1 MIASRISASAPV
13 AGEMERNPETRV
25 AIVGKPNVGKSSLV
39 NRLLREERV
48 IVSSEPGTTRDSI
61 DLEITIDKNKYI
73 LVDNAGIRKMQKV
86 KEDTESAAVVRAEKN
101 IRLADVVIFVVDLSR
116 KIDHNDLFIAR
127 KVIRSAKPVVV
138 AANKWDLVS
147 EKSVAQSVIKKLRS
161 RFNQFYFAPI
171 VLVSAET
178 GKNMHTLIRKIVG
191 INEILHGGVKTPRLN
206 QVIRAILSEKRLLLE
221 NNRVFNPKY
230 ASVEST
236 RPFFIR
242 FFAGRTTRL
251 KAAAET
257 YIKKRLVEELGL
269 EGVPVFF
276 NIKPK

>member
-1 MIASRISASAPV
+1 MFNIQR
-13 AGEMERNPETRV
+13 
-25 AIVGKPNVGKSSLV
+25 
-39 NRLLREERV
+39 
-48 IVSSEPGTTRDSI
+48 
-61 DLEITIDKNKYI
+61 TIDQKKYV

-147 EKSVAQSVIKKLRS
+147 EKSDAQNLLRKLRS
-161 RFNQFYFAPI
+161 RFNQFYFAPL

-178 GKNMHTLIRKIVG
+178 GKNMHVLVRKIVA
-191 INEILHGGVKTPRLN
+191 INQILHGGVKTSRLN
-206 QVIRAILSEKRLLLE
+206 QILRAILAEKRLLLE

-242 FFAGRTTRL
+242 FFSGRTTRL
-251 KAAAET
+251 KPAAET

-269 EGVPVFF
+269 EGVPIFF